1 MDSMIGYKNET
12 YLYFGRAA
20 AKLDDVV
27 NFIPAI
33 LSAWLMIGASYLLG
47 LDGENAWRIY
57 KRDRKIIPVPTVPEQ
72 NRFAPGRWGC
82 SWQEMRFIL
91 ANWFISRP

>member
-1 MDSMIGYKNET
+1 MGFLYKAINTMDSMIGYKNET

-47 LDGENAWRIY
+47 L
-57 KRDRKIIPVPTVPEQ
+57 VFTVNTLPESSQ
-72 NRFAPGRWGC
+72 P
-82 SWQEMRFIL
+82 
-91 ANWFISRP
+91 